1 MMRCVEAVNAMEMVS
16 SVYSD
21 SQHGIA
27 ARLSPSPKV
36 ISGEGLIDPRRLRQ
50 IMRQQSF
57 FSPTA
62 IFHFTCQIETN
73 HVILLPQSHNR
84 HRASSN

>member
-36 ISGEGLIDPRRLRQ
+36 ISGEGLR
-50 IMRQQSF
+50 
-57 FSPTA
+57 PTRDA
-62 IFHFTCQIETN
+62 
-73 HVILLPQSHNR
+73 
-84 HRASSN
+84 

>member
-50 IMRQQSF
+50 TMRQEST
-57 FSPTA
+57 SALRECSSLPDHRWA
-62 IFHFTCQIETN
+62 SHVKSEQIM
-73 HVILLPQSHNR
+73 
-84 HRASSN
+84 